1 MRRARSL
8 LVLLAATAAGPASAQ
23 TMLDQEQRLIEI
35 HSLLLALSPVQAPGA
50 LGPGQLSLGL
60 ELIGIPYIDGT
71 TGGKVQITA
80 SDRTRVFPRPRV
92 ALGLPAPEDF
102 HTFVGLS
109 YIPPIAI
116 NGVSTNCIALEGGI
130 AWVPG
135 SLAVG
140 LRAHGLYALSKSPV
154 TDPSTK
160 DTLETWEFGG
170 DLSSGY
176 RFDLGPVSLTP
187 YAGLGVVSLDGRFT
201 VTSDAVVLTSQY
213 TGLSLEAGL
222 RLLMFKNWNIV
233 AEVDAYPGRL
243 VHMSVLLAF
252 QFDAWEQAR

>member
-1 MRRARSL
+1 
-8 LVLLAATAAGPASAQ
+8 
-23 TMLDQEQRLIEI
+23 MLDQEQRLIEI

-80 SDRTRVFPRPRV
+80 SDRTRVFPRPRI

-160 DTLETWEFGG
+160 DTLETWELGG
-170 DLSSGY
+170 DLSAGY

-222 RLLMFKNWNIV
+222 RLLLFRNWNIV

-252 QFDAWEQAR
+252 QFDAWGQAR